1 MILISI
7 ISSIMPISKISNP
20 QRREKRDPLKT
31 RKLTCWGSYQL
42 FRIQTDK
49 DLVLFSFQTYIANPM
64 VTLVTIDETNTLGLN
79 YADYYSFT
87 FDHYYFS
94 KILAIELKNLPKLA
108 SYFLN
113 VSENDSE
120 SLKRLKRYQYLWV
133 SCEFCDGLNYRKTF
147 MSKMYICEHCES
159 YVKMGSSERIDF
171 SIDSGTWYPIDEDMV
186 SVDPIQFDQIDQI
199 EQFDQIKQFYLDS
212 NPNTNSPSRILN
224 NERYTDIG
232 PEVLIFSFID
242 VPLSRFFEVSLSR
255 CPLAVS
261 NPMPFPYIRYLDSY
275 LKNIDLKIEELTS
288 TKDETEKQKEDQ
300 DTNNKDLRS
309 SIDIDLTSIDIDLTD
324 TGELDVEINTLLQD
338 LNQIIKRGI
347 LDEDQIEIPTN
358 ETDETNPKDEN
369 EDPPY
374 IDKLDSNQR
383 EHGLTEAIQT
393 GIGKLNGIP
402 IAIGVMDF
410 RFIGGS
416 MGSVVGEKIT
426 RLIEY
431 ATNQLLPLI
440 LVCASGGARM
450 QEGSLSLMQM
460 AKISAALYDYQSNKK
475 LFFISILT
483 SPTTGGVI
491 ASFAMLA
498 DIIIAEPEAHIAF
511 AGKRVIE
518 QTLNQT
524 VPEGSQEAEIIFE
537 SGLLDLIVPRNLL
550 KSVLIELFH
559 LHNFVP
565 LNTNSSKSLT

>member
-1 MILISI
+1 MIPISI
-7 ISSIMPISKISNP
+7 IPILKISSTKRLSKYDTFHKSKINW
-20 QRREKRDPLKT
+20 
-31 RKLTCWGSYQL
+31 WGSTNYQL
-42 FRIQTDK
+42 FRLQTDRG
-49 DLVLFSFQTYIANPM
+49 LVFFSFQLYIANPM
-64 VTLVTIDETNTLGLN
+64 LTLLTVNDTNNLCFN
-79 YADYYSFT
+79 Y
-87 FDHYYFS
+87 FDNYYFS
-94 KILAIELKNLPKLA
+94 KILYIEIKNLHKLS

-120 SLKRLKRYQYLWV
+120 SLKRIKQYQYLWV
-133 SCEFCDGLNYRKTF
+133 SCDFCDGLNYRKTF
-147 MSKMYICEHCES
+147 MSKMYICEHCDS
-159 YVKMGSSERIDF
+159 YVRMGSSERIDF
-171 SIDSGTWYPIDEDMV
+171 LIDSGTWYPIDEDMV
-186 SVDPIQFDQIDQI
+186 SFDPIQFDQLAQFDPIQLDQI
-199 EQFDQIKQFYLDS
+199 EQVDQTNQFFVDS
-212 NPNTNSPSRILN
+212 NKNYPTHRINTES
-224 NERYTDIG
+224 YTEIG

-242 VPLSRFFEVSLSR
+242 IPLSRFLEVSFSR
-255 CPLAVS
+255 CPLGVL
-261 NPMPFPYIRYLDSY
+261 NTMHFPYIRYIDSY
-275 LKNIDLKIEELTS
+275 LTNRDLDIEELS
-288 TKDETEKQKEDQ
+288 LPKDENENQKEDH
-300 DTNNKDLRS
+300 DTTNKVVPC
-309 SIDIDLTSIDIDLTD
+309 SIDIDLTS
-324 TGELDVEINTLLQD
+324 TGEIAIEINMLLRD
-338 LNQIIKRGI
+338 LNQIIQRGI
-347 LDEDQIEIPTN
+347 PDEDQLEIDDKN
-358 ETDETNPKDEN
+358 EQNNFKIEN

-374 IDKLDSNQR
+374 IEKLDSNQR
-383 EHGLTEAIQT
+383 EHGLTEAVQT
-393 GIGKLNGIP
+393 GIGQLNGIP

-431 ATNQLLPLI
+431 ATSELLPLI

-460 AKISAALYDYQSNKK
+460 AKISAALHDYQSKKK

-518 QTLNQT
+518 QTLNQQ

-537 SGLLDLIVPRNLL
+537 SGLLDLIVPRNIL
-550 KSVLIELFH
+550 KGVLGELFH

-565 LNTNSSKSLT
+565 VNPKASKFLT

>member
-1 MILISI
+1 MIPISI
-7 ISSIMPISKISNP
+7 IPILKISSTKRLSKYDTFHKSKINW
-20 QRREKRDPLKT
+20 
-31 RKLTCWGSYQL
+31 WGSTNYQL
-42 FRIQTDK
+42 FRLQTDRG
-49 DLVLFSFQTYIANPM
+49 LVFFSFQLYIANPM
-64 VTLVTIDETNTLGLN
+64 LTLLTVNDTNNLCFN
-79 YADYYSFT
+79 Y
-87 FDHYYFS
+87 FDNYYFS
-94 KILAIELKNLPKLA
+94 KILYIEIKNLHKLS

-120 SLKRLKRYQYLWV
+120 SLKRIKQYQYLWV
-133 SCEFCDGLNYRKTF
+133 SCDFCDGLNYRKTF
-147 MSKMYICEHCES
+147 MSKMYICEHCDS
-159 YVKMGSSERIDF
+159 YVRMGSSERIDF
-171 SIDSGTWYPIDEDMV
+171 LIDSGTWYPIDEDMV
-186 SVDPIQFDQIDQI
+186 SFDPIQFDQLAQFDPIELDQI
-199 EQFDQIKQFYLDS
+199 EQVDQTNQFFVDS
-212 NPNTNSPSRILN
+212 NKNYPTHRINTES
-224 NERYTDIG
+224 YTEIG

-242 VPLSRFFEVSLSR
+242 IPLSRFLEVSFSR
-255 CPLAVS
+255 CPLGVL
-261 NPMPFPYIRYLDSY
+261 NTMHFPYIRYIDSY
-275 LKNIDLKIEELTS
+275 LTNRDLDIEELS
-288 TKDETEKQKEDQ
+288 LPKDENENQKEDH
-300 DTNNKDLRS
+300 DTTNKVVPC
-309 SIDIDLTSIDIDLTD
+309 SIDIDLTS
-324 TGELDVEINTLLQD
+324 TGEIAIEINMLMRD
-338 LNQIIKRGI
+338 LNQIIQRGI
-347 LDEDQIEIPTN
+347 PDEDQLEIDDKN
-358 ETDETNPKDEN
+358 EQNNFKIEN

-374 IDKLDSNQR
+374 IEKLDSNQR
-383 EHGLTEAIQT
+383 EHGLTEAVQT
-393 GIGKLNGIP
+393 GIGQLNGIP

-431 ATNQLLPLI
+431 ATSELLPLI

-460 AKISAALYDYQSNKK
+460 AKISAALHDYQSKKK

-518 QTLNQT
+518 QTLNQQ

-537 SGLLDLIVPRNLL
+537 SGLLDLIVPRNIL
-550 KSVLIELFH
+550 KGVLGELFH

-565 LNTNSSKSLT
+565 VNPKASKFLT

>member
-1 MILISI
+1 MIPISI
-7 ISSIMPISKISNP
+7 IPILKISSTKRLSKYDTFHKSKINW
-20 QRREKRDPLKT
+20 
-31 RKLTCWGSYQL
+31 WGSTNYQL
-42 FRIQTDK
+42 FRLQTDRG
-49 DLVLFSFQTYIANPM
+49 LVFFSFQLYIANPM
-64 VTLVTIDETNTLGLN
+64 LTLLTVNDTNNLCFN
-79 YADYYSFT
+79 Y
-87 FDHYYFS
+87 FDNYYFS
-94 KILAIELKNLPKLA
+94 KILYIEIKNLHKLS

-120 SLKRLKRYQYLWV
+120 SLKRIKQYQYLWV
-133 SCEFCDGLNYRKTF
+133 SCDFCDGLNYRKTF
-147 MSKMYICEHCES
+147 MSKMYICEHCDS
-159 YVKMGSSERIDF
+159 YVRMGSSERIDF
-171 SIDSGTWYPIDEDMV
+171 LIDSGTWYPIDEDMV
-186 SVDPIQFDQIDQI
+186 SFDPIQFDQIELDQI
-199 EQFDQIKQFYLDS
+199 EQVDQTNQFFVDS
-212 NPNTNSPSRILN
+212 NKNYPTHRINTES
-224 NERYTDIG
+224 YTEIG

-242 VPLSRFFEVSLSR
+242 IPLARFLEVSFSR
-255 CPLAVS
+255 CPLGVL
-261 NPMPFPYIRYLDSY
+261 NTMHFPYIRYIDSY
-275 LKNIDLKIEELTS
+275 LTNRDLDIEELS
-288 TKDETEKQKEDQ
+288 LPKDENENQKEDH
-300 DTNNKDLRS
+300 DTTNKVVPC
-309 SIDIDLTSIDIDLTD
+309 SIDIDLTS
-324 TGELDVEINTLLQD
+324 TGEIAIEINMLLRD
-338 LNQIIKRGI
+338 LNQIIQRGI
-347 LDEDQIEIPTN
+347 PDEDQLEIDDKN
-358 ETDETNPKDEN
+358 EQNNFKIEN

-374 IDKLDSNQR
+374 IEKLDSNQR
-383 EHGLTEAIQT
+383 EHGLTEAVQT
-393 GIGKLNGIP
+393 GIGQLNGIP

-431 ATNQLLPLI
+431 ATSELLPLI

-460 AKISAALYDYQSNKK
+460 AKISAALHDYQSKKK

-518 QTLNQT
+518 QTLNQQ

-537 SGLLDLIVPRNLL
+537 SGLLDLIVPRNIL
-550 KSVLIELFH
+550 KGVLGELFH

-565 LNTNSSKSLT
+565 VNPKASKFLT

>member
-1 MILISI
+1 MIPISI
-7 ISSIMPISKISNP
+7 IPILKISSTKRLSKYDTFQKSKINW
-20 QRREKRDPLKT
+20 
-31 RKLTCWGSYQL
+31 WGSTNYQL
-42 FRIQTDK
+42 FRLQTDRGF
-49 DLVLFSFQTYIANPM
+49 VFFSFQLYIANPM
-64 VTLVTIDETNTLGLN
+64 LTLLTVNDTNNLCFN
-79 YADYYSFT
+79 Y
-87 FDHYYFS
+87 FDNYYFS
-94 KILAIELKNLPKLA
+94 KILYIEIKNLHKLS

-120 SLKRLKRYQYLWV
+120 SLKRIKQYQYLWV
-133 SCEFCDGLNYRKTF
+133 SCDFCDGLNYRKTF
-147 MSKMYICEHCES
+147 MSKMYICEHCDS
-159 YVKMGSSERIDF
+159 YVRMGSSERIDF
-171 SIDSGTWYPIDEDMV
+171 LIDSGTWYPIDEDMV
-186 SVDPIQFDQIDQI
+186 SFDPIQFDHLAQFDQI
-199 EQFDQIKQFYLDS
+199 EQGDQTNQFFVDS
-212 NPNTNSPSRILN
+212 NKNYPTHRINTES
-224 NERYTDIG
+224 YTEIG

-242 VPLSRFFEVSLSR
+242 IPLSRFLEVSFSR
-255 CPLAVS
+255 CPLGVL
-261 NPMPFPYIRYLDSY
+261 NTMHFPYIRYIDSY
-275 LKNIDLKIEELTS
+275 LTNRDLDIEELS
-288 TKDETEKQKEDQ
+288 LPKDENENQKEDH
-300 DTNNKDLRS
+300 DTTNKVVPC
-309 SIDIDLTSIDIDLTD
+309 SIDIDLTS
-324 TGELDVEINTLLQD
+324 TGEIAIEINMLLRD
-338 LNQIIKRGI
+338 LNQIIQRGI
-347 LDEDQIEIPTN
+347 PDEDQLEIDDKN
-358 ETDETNPKDEN
+358 EQNNFKIEN

-374 IDKLDSNQR
+374 IEKLDSNQR
-383 EHGLTEAIQT
+383 EHGLTEAVQT
-393 GIGKLNGIP
+393 GIGQLNGIA

-431 ATNQLLPLI
+431 ATSELLPLI

-460 AKISAALYDYQSNKK
+460 AKISAALHDYQSKKK

-518 QTLNQT
+518 QTLNQQ

-537 SGLLDLIVPRNLL
+537 SGLLDLIVPRNIL
-550 KSVLIELFH
+550 KGVLGELFH

-565 LNTNSSKSLT
+565 VNPKASKFLT